1 MQVTVSCVWSA
12 ILNLPSQGCV
22 PAPWLVHLAMATYHE
37 DEPNAIVFLVFV
49 TPLTLP
55 DGPYY
60 EGFLPAVLNAFEPNP
75 LNPNPFFIN
84 SM

>member
-1 MQVTVSCVWSA
+1 
-12 ILNLPSQGCV
+12 
-22 PAPWLVHLAMATYHE
+22 MATYHE

-60 EGFLPAVLNAFEPNP
+60 ERFLLAVLNTFEPDD
-75 LNPNPFFIN
+75 LNSNPFFIN